1 MSNASSKQSCVCE
14 GASYDEVYPLSQDDP
29 GTSSSNERLPSG
41 NSSSTEEDDD
51 LDVDGSESYSNED
64 KGIGSDEPL
73 I

>member
-1 MSNASSKQSCVCE
+1 M
-14 GASYDEVYPLSQDDP
+14 YPLSQDDP

-41 NSSSTEEDDD
+41 NSSSMEEDDD

-64 KGIGSDEPL
+64 KGIGSDEPP